1 MVYKNVAK
9 YCEENGISISAFE
22 QKCGLSNGLVGK
34 WREKNFQ
41 PSVDTLQKIVSAT
54 NVPIAEWLK

>member
-1 MVYKNVAK
+1 MVYDNVIK
-9 YCEENGISISAFE
+9 YCEQKGLSISAFE

-54 NVPIAEWLK
+54 NVPIGKWLE

>member
-1 MVYKNVAK
+1 MVYDNVIK
-9 YCEENGISISAFE
+9 YCEEKKLSISAFE

-41 PSVDTLQKIVSAT
+41 PSIDTLQKIVLAT
-54 NVPIAEWLK
+54 NVPISEWLK

>member
-1 MVYKNVAK
+1 MVYNNVIK
-9 YCEENGISISAFE
+9 YCDKNGISISAFE

-41 PSVDTLQKIVSAT
+41 PSIETLQKIVTAT
-54 NVPIAEWLK
+54 SVPIGEWLK